1 MATGH
6 DREEQVRA
14 ERART
19 AGLFRDAGADRG
31 AGRGDP
37 ARARGLG
44 AGRAHPA
51 TPFRPA
57 GTQHPP
63 GRLAAEGI
71 RPVRGRGDAQLL
83 RACALLGIW
92 LVHSRP
98 RQPAGPRQ
106 NRGAIGDALDSAL
119 AETTIGLYQTE
130 IIAPRSPWNG
140 LADVEIATL
149 EYTDWHNHRRLHGA
163 CHDLTPAELE
173 RAYYSHKGGLPKEPV
188 PTN

>member
-1 MATGH
+1 
-6 DREEQVRA
+6 
-14 ERART
+14 
-19 AGLFRDAGADRG
+19 
-31 AGRGDP
+31 
-37 ARARGLG
+37 
-44 AGRAHPA
+44 
-51 TPFRPA
+51 
-57 GTQHPP
+57 
-63 GRLAAEGI
+63 
-71 RPVRGRGDAQLL
+71 
-83 RACALLGIW
+83 LLGIW